1 MTVSSSAR
9 SANLQIIRGLAALSV
24 MLFHA
29 ALFTSQKTNTPLLAD
44 VFSGRFGYY
53 GVMTFFV
60 LSGFVMEG
68 AVRKYGALQFLAHR
82 FVRLF
87 PSYWGIFLFIQ
98 LAQLVRLGHWEP
110 IPWAALSLLPTG
122 TLYRPLHVE
131 WTLIYE
137 VFFYLVCAM
146 ICLRK
151 NLHPLILSVWGL
163 ICCVVLL
170 HFDSYGTQMQPTWS
184 EIPFSGWNIA
194 FIAGGLAGALNRKAV
209 HLPGVWLL
217 LGGIIALGLGE
228 LGGNPVR
235 LIFTSVGLL
244 MLLLAVVRTRDANLD
259 GFLTRALH
267 KLGECSYGLY
277 LIHSMTIQIA
287 LQYVPADRLSE
298 PLSVFVGMAVIGLA
312 AGLLAGSC
320 DAWLYIRLK
329 RALDRT
335 LQRYATP
342 LRHIGSRTAA
352 LSDEQAP
359 I

>member
-1 MTVSSSAR
+1 
-9 SANLQIIRGLAALSV
+9 

-29 ALFTSQKTNTPLLAD
+29 ALFTSQKTNTPWLAD

-87 PSYWGIFLFIQ
+87 PSYWGIFLAIQ
-98 LAQLVRLGHWEP
+98 LAQLIRLGNWEP
-110 IPWAALSLLPTG
+110 VPWAALSLLPTG

-137 VFFYLVCAM
+137 VFFYMVCAL

-151 NLHPLILSVWGL
+151 NLHPWILGAWGL
-163 ICCVVLL
+163 VCCVVLL
-170 HFDSYGTQMQPTWS
+170 RFDSYGTQMQPTWS

-194 FIAGGLAGALNRKAV
+194 FIAGGLAGALNHRV
-209 HLPGVWLL
+209 THLPGLWLL
-217 LGGIIALGLGE
+217 FGGIIAIGLGE
-228 LGGNPVR
+228 IAGNPIR
-235 LIFTSVGLL
+235 LIFTSAGL
-244 MLLLAVVRTRDANLD
+244 MTLLLVVVRGRDADMHGLIA
-259 GFLTRALH
+259 RALY

-287 LQYVPADRLSE
+287 LQYVPASRLTE
-298 PLSVFVGMAVIGLA
+298 PLSVFVGMAVIGFA
-312 AGLLAGSC
+312 AGLIAGSC
-320 DAWLYIRLK
+320 DAWLYARLK
-329 RALDRT
+329 QALDRM
-335 LQRYATP
+335 LQIRSTP
-342 LRHIGSRTAA
+342 LRHIGHQRVVPV
-352 LSDEQAP
+352 LPNEQAP
-359 I
+359 L